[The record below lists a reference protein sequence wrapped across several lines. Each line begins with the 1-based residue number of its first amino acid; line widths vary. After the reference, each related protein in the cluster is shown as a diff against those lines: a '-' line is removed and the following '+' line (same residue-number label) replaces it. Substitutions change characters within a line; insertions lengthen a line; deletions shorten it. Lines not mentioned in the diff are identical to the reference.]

1 MHGHLNV
8 KKYNFIYSQML
19 VCQCVCVCVE
29 VASWLNVCNCMRK
42 FCNNVVLMHL
52 KNHRLDS
59 IVVGYGKAFEIN
71 FTELLLK
78 IQFS

>member
-1 MHGHLNV
+1 
-8 KKYNFIYSQML
+8 
-19 VCQCVCVCVE
+19 VCIFV
-29 VASWLNVCNCMRK
+29 RK
-42 FCNNVVLMHL
+42 FCNNVVLMCL

-59 IVVGYGKAFEIN
+59 VILGYGKAFEID